1 YTTAASYPY
10 STPSVLQDATQ
21 DTQTAQGTAAAL
33 PPERVNYIRNS
44 VKATVNAYD
53 GSVDLYAWDDQDP
66 VLKSWQK
73 VFPNTLKPY
82 SEMSADLMAHVRYP
96 EDMFKVQRELLNRY
110 HVTDANS
117 FYASDD
123 VWSVPN
129 DPTQQNQD
137 VPQPPYYL

>member
-1 YTTAASYPY
+1 
-10 STPSVLQDATQ
+10 PSVLQEATQ

-33 PPERVNYIRNS
+33 PNERVNYIRNS

-53 GSVDLYAWDDQDP
+53 GSVDLYAWDDKDP
-66 VLKSWQK
+66 VLKAWQK
-73 VFPNTLKPY
+73 VFPETVKPY
-82 SEMSADLMAHVRYP
+82 SEMTGDLMAHVRSP
-96 EDMFKVQRELLNRY
+96 EEMFKVERELLNRY

-129 DPTQQNQD
+129 DPPQQNQD
-137 VPQPPYYL
+137 VPQPPYYLSMR